1 MIYLVAVR
9 ERRDRTVFTPRQH
22 PARALVPAVLG
33 RGEEEEEEEEEEGG
47 RHGKVQ
53 HRS

>member
-33 RGEEEEEEEEEEGG
+33 RGEEEEEEEGG